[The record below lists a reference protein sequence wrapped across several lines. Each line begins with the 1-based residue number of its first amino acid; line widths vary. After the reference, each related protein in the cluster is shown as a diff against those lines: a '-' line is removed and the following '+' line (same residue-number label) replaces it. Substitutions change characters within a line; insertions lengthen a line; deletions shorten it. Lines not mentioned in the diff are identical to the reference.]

1 MAFFFFNMAE
11 DEGYHDDWYD
21 DVGIVNLMSRTERA
35 NEDHGSASYSGSESE
50 VERVEADD
58 EDSMVAMCLRVHA
71 NMDEVFLDLPW
82 QEFHAKDRKSIAW
95 TRKYRDYFGPME
107 APLISEW
114 RLAERERQLDEE
126 NAEAYI
132 EQVQMVQQ
140 WKEGDVEPKAEMKVT
155 EPIKEE
161 VQKVHER
168 KEDYDQPKAEM
179 NPGAM
184 GKGKGCVK
192 SKAGTTGPE
201 HEDVQKGARAR

>member
-1 MAFFFFNMAE
+1 MTKIRWLQCTI
-11 DEGYHDDWYD
+11 GY
-21 DVGIVNLMSRTERA
+21 MSM
-35 NEDHGSASYSGSESE
+35 Y
-50 VERVEADD
+50 
-58 EDSMVAMCLRVHA
+58 
-71 NMDEVFLDLPW
+71 EVFRTLSW

-132 EQVQMVQQ
+132 EQVQKVQQ

-168 KEDYDQPKAEM
+168 K
-179 NPGAM
+179 
-184 GKGKGCVK
+184 
-192 SKAGTTGPE
+192 
-201 HEDVQKGARAR
+201 